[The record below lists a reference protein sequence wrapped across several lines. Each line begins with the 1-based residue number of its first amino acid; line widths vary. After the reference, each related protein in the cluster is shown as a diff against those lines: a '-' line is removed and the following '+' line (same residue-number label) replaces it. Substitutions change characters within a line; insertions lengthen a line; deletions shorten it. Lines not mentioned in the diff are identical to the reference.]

1 MVFQY
6 RSTWQW
12 DSLPEAYLKGA
23 YMSTDTAAVI
33 DHFSGHDDSQVDI
46 QTQAEHRNDHL
57 SELDEATSEIP
68 AKVNSLTVMLYYIC
82 YSYSIMK
89 QV

>member
-1 MVFQY
+1 
-6 RSTWQW
+6 
-12 DSLPEAYLKGA
+12 
-23 YMSTDTAAVI
+23 MSTDTAAVI

-57 SELDEATSEIP
+57 SEFEATSEIP
-68 AKVNSLTVMLYYIC
+68 AKVNSLTVMFYYIC
-82 YSYSIMK
+82 YSYFIRK